1 MWLIGVGLEIVSTL
15 SGTVGKQL
23 VRYSEMQ
30 HEKGN
35 DAASRKALF
44 IGLGLNTAFGP
55 IVDMA
60 AYAFAAQSLIAP
72 FGGLDVVW
80 NTLLAPFTLN
90 EKLTARR
97 AAGCL
102 LISFGAVGS
111 AFFGSHAQPTYT
123 VEMLEGLFFRPRV
136 GAYCGCFLIWVL
148 LNVCLLI
155 PRPSGDL
162 LRGLSLGMMGGTIAG
177 NMFCVKATV
186 ELIKTSILYDPGE
199 VWTHWLPYFVLAGAI
214 FFAVSNV
221 WFLTTGL
228 KEYEALFMVTVYE
241 GSMIVANSLSGCIVL
256 SELDN
261 EPWTRTLGYGIC
273 ITVVISGMMTLFHG
287 ETAQPEMSARH
298 GGASMESKIE
308 LASKDVHAEDHLAD
322 VEGGKLDLDA
332 VRQAIEENEIK
343 VDVPAPEDLES
354 AKDTAITAPPVSS

>member
-1 MWLIGVGLEIVSTL
+1 MWLIGVGLEIVSTI

-23 VRYSEMQ
+23 VRFSEVQ

-35 DAASRKALF
+35 EALSKKALF
-44 IGLGLNTAFGP
+44 VGLGLNTAFGP

-80 NTLLAPFTLN
+80 NTLLAPFTLK
-90 EKLTARR
+90 EKLTKRR
-97 AAGCL
+97 ALGCL
-102 LISFGAVGS
+102 LISAGAVGS

-123 VEMLEGLFFRPRV
+123 VEDLQGLFFRERV
-136 GAYCGCFLIWVL
+136 ALYVGVFLIWSVL
-148 LNVCLLI
+148 NIVFLI

-186 ELIKTSILYDPGE
+186 ELIKTSIIYEPGE
-199 VWTHWLPYFVLAGAI
+199 VWGHWLPYCVFAGAI

-228 KEYEALFMVTVYE
+228 REYEALFMVTVYE

-273 ITVVISGMMTLFHG
+273 IAIVILGMMSVFQG
-287 ETAQPEMSARH
+287 ETAQPEMKARH
-298 GGASMESKIE
+298 GGASAESRIE
-308 LASKDVHAEDHLAD
+308 LASKDIHAQDHLAD
-322 VEGGKLDLDA
+322 VESGQKPDLEA
-332 VRQAIEENEIK
+332 IAQAIESNEVK
-343 VDVPAPEDLES
+343 LN
-354 AKDTAITAPPVSS
+354 VSSPEEVEPSK

>member
-15 SGTVGKQL
+15 SGTAGKQL
-23 VRYSEMQ
+23 VRFSEVQ

-35 DAASRKALF
+35 EALSKKALF

-80 NTLLAPFTLN
+80 NTLFAPFTLK
-90 EKLTARR
+90 EKLTKRR
-97 AAGCL
+97 ALGCFF
-102 LISFGAVGS
+102 IAAGAVGS
-111 AFFGSHAQPTYT
+111 AFFGSHAEVTYT
-123 VEMLEGLFFRPRV
+123 VEKLQGLFFRQRV
-136 GAYCGCFLIWVL
+136 AVYTGCFLIWTI
-148 LNVCLLI
+148 LNIVFLI

-186 ELIKTSILYDPGE
+186 ELIKTSILSEPGE
-199 VWTHWLPYFVLAGAI
+199 VWGHWLPYCVFAGAI

-228 KEYEALFMVTVYE
+228 REYEALFMVTVFE

-261 EPWTRTLGYGIC
+261 EPWTRTLGYGTC
-273 ITVVISGMMTLFHG
+273 IAVVILGMMTLFHG
-287 ETAQPEMSARH
+287 ETAQPEMRARH
-298 GGASMESKIE
+298 GGAAAESKIE
-308 LASKDVHAEDHLAD
+308 LASKDIHAQEHWVEVD
-322 VEGGKLDLDA
+322 VESGKKPDLE
-332 VRQAIEENEIK
+332 AIAQEIKTNEIEL
-343 VDVPAPEDLES
+343 DVSPPEDVKPAVEALQ
-354 AKDTAITAPPVSS
+354 